1 VLLLYPL
8 DVTCSYPGVLIDI
21 YKAISIF
28 RMTLGICGEIGWPGC
43 YAPYPVQYTA
53 ILSNGSSF
61 KSTCYP
67 RCLDLSNGS
76 SFKSTCYPRCL
87 DLSNG
92 SSFKSTC
99 YPRSLDLS
107 PALCNF
113 PALCHKC
120 PNKVNRLIQ
129 LRRQIRFLGFL
140 AGYLRLVLHCMNTGL
155 AARAQ
160 SDVPCC
166 ICDLPMFSTFQEFG

>member
-1 VLLLYPL
+1 MLLLYPL
-8 DVTCSYPGVLIDI
+8 DVTCSYPGVLIHI

-43 YAPYPVQYTA
+43 HAPYPVQYTA
-53 ILSNGSSF
+53 IVLNE
-61 KSTCYP
+61 
-67 RCLDLSNGS
+67 
-76 SFKSTCYPRCL
+76 
-87 DLSNG
+87 

-113 PALCHKC
+113 PALRHKC

-129 LRRQIRFLGFL
+129 LRRQIRFLGLL

-155 AARAQ
+155 AARHKATCLAAY
-160 SDVPCC
+160 V
-166 ICDLPMFSTFQEFG
+166 TFRCSRPFRNLDGYLYCSCPRKCFRIQISIASSPSY